1 MPISLII
8 DSTLDCTVARAEGL
22 VTYDDLVSHGE
33 EKRARA
39 LSMDELLDARDA
51 TTNLTS
57 QQVKMLAHRTEMLL
71 RDGRFGVLAVVA
83 TSRVAF
89 GMARMY
95 QILCDQLPTRIEV
108 FRTIHEARAW
118 LNEVKS
124 SRGSPSFPSRR

>member
-8 DSTLDCTVARAEGL
+8 DSTLDCTVARADGL
-22 VTYDDLVSHGE
+22 VTYADLVSHGE

-39 LSMDELLDARDA
+39 LSIDELLDARDA

-57 QQVKMLAHRTEMLL
+57 QQVRMLAHRTEMLL

-83 TSRVAF
+83 TSRVTF

-95 QILCDQLPTRIEV
+95 QILCDRLPTRIGV
-108 FRTIHEARAW
+108 FHTIREAHSW
-118 LNEVKS
+118 LNEAKHARIV
-124 SRGSPSFPSRR
+124 